1 MIKTILSYP
10 KTLITIAIF
19 AFAGFSYLFV
29 SNLVK
34 KNAEQAAIIQRQETA
49 IGLQRGEITGLKID
63 ATDARARQDAK
74 DRFTRIKDREWQNK
88 IKTTNNQRGGGL
100 ENALSKKGDLT
111 IGIINDASN
120 DSLREI
126 ERATDNPNH

>member
-34 KNAEQAAIIQRQETA
+34 KNAEQAATIQRQETA